1 MKKLLLATVLLVL
14 CGTVG
19 AQGLK
24 GTWFVGGMVDLGKS
38 EKYVD
43 DVKIKKDTYGI
54 MPLLGKFITP
64 DFAVGGA
71 VGFHQVKF
79 DSMNKQTTMTI
90 MPLVRKYW
98 NITGNLFVFGQA
110 ALPVGIGNEKELGVK
125 NNQFSMHLQFSPGF
139 DLIVNKWMTIEASF
153 TLLNAGFTRSK
164 PKGGKSTTDWSI
176 SGNSIASSKFG
187 DLSVGVKFLF

>member
-1 MKKLLLATVLLVL
+1 MKKLLSAVVLLVL
-14 CGTVG
+14 CTTIS

-24 GTWFVGGMVDLGKS
+24 GTWFIGGMVDFGKS
-38 EKYVD
+38 EKYVEGA
-43 DVKIKKDTYGI
+43 KIKKDTYGI

-71 VGFHQVKF
+71 VGFNHVKF
-79 DSMNKQTTMTI
+79 DSKNKNTVITI

-98 NITGNLFVFGQA
+98 NITGNLYVFGQV

-125 NNQFSMHLQFSPGF
+125 NKQLSAHVQFSPGF
-139 DLIVNKWMTIEASF
+139 DLVVNKWMTIEASF
-153 TLLNAGFTRSK
+153 TLLNAGFTRNK
-164 PKGGKSTTDWSI
+164 PTGGKSTTDWSI
-176 SGNSIASSKFG
+176 KGNSIASSTFG